1 MARSVRRLLL
11 VLAVTGCGRE
21 RAPAQDSAGAAAIA
35 ASPTTARAAGP
46 ACTRTGHWVACAVQT
61 RLEQSGLAPLKA
73 DKIDALPKVG
83 PTPLLYRVGNAE
95 LAIFIFADT
104 LARHR
109 AAAALD
115 TAAYIAPS
123 RDLSMRNETTAIQN
137 DNLLGLLYSRNEHQ
151 RERVA
156 DALTAGPPQ
165 P

>member
-1 MARSVRRLLL
+1 MPRSARALLI
-11 VLAVTGCGRE
+11 VLAVAGCGRE

-35 ASPTTARAAGP
+35 SSPTTARAAAP
-46 ACTRTGHWVACAVQT
+46 ECARTGHWVPCAVQK

-83 PTPLLYRVGNAE
+83 PAPLLYRVGNAE
-95 LAIFIFADT
+95 LAVFIFADT

-115 TAAYIAPS
+115 TAAFIAPS
-123 RDLSMRNETTAIQN
+123 RDLSMHNETTAIQN
-137 DNLLGLLYSRNEHQ
+137 DNLLALLYSRNEHQ

-156 DALTAGPPQ
+156 DAITAGPPQ